1 MVGTGTMIVMGL
13 LAVLTAVVPLGVMLL
28 LRRRGGRWGAF
39 WTGAGTFFLF
49 ALVLEAMFHQLVL
62 GSPLGAAIRGNIWL
76 YALYAGL
83 AAGIFE
89 ETGRLLAFRLML
101 RRRRERITAL
111 AYGIGHGGGEAFLLL
126 GVTYLSNLVL
136 LALLQS
142 GAALPPEITAALE
155 PLAAVP
161 VSTFLWA
168 GFERVGAITLHM
180 ACSVL
185 VFAAAAGRGRR
196 WLFPAAVLLHFA
208 ADFVTVIAGARL
220 PIAATELL
228 VALCALLAAVLAAR
242 VYKNLEEN
250 PEMT

>member
-13 LAVLTAVVPLGVMLL
+13 LAVLTAAVPLGVMLL

-39 WTGAGTFFLF
+39 WTGVGTFFLF

-76 YALYAGL
+76 YALYGGL

-185 VFAAAAGRGRR
+185 VFAAAAVHTHQR
-196 WLFPAAVLLHFA
+196 
-208 ADFVTVIAGARL
+208 
-220 PIAATELL
+220 
-228 VALCALLAAVLAAR
+228 
-242 VYKNLEEN
+242 
-250 PEMT
+250 

>member
-1 MVGTGTMIVMGL
+1 MVGTGTMIVVGL

-39 WTGAGTFFLF
+39 WTGVGTFFLF

-89 ETGRLLAFRLML
+89 ETGRLLAFRLLL
-101 RRRRERITAL
+101 RRRRERLTAL
-111 AYGIGHGGGEAFLLL
+111 ADGGGEAFLLL

-161 VSTFLWA
+161 VSAFLWA